1 MRHGATRDGLSDLL
15 HFLREMEVPLI
26 RDSGLL
32 RPSDSETPT
41 VRPFASASR
50 PALASERASG
60 QIDGQNR
67 AARRRRPLRFGVRSS
82 EDLSDA
88 SACIFNTS

>member
-1 MRHGATRDGLSDLL
+1 MSRCDLRVVRHGATRDGLSDLL

-50 PALASERASG
+50 PALASERASERP
-60 QIDGQNR
+60 NR
-67 AARRRRPLRFGVRSS
+67 RTEQSGAAAAAAFALRRSVF
-82 EDLSDA
+82 
-88 SACIFNTS
+88 